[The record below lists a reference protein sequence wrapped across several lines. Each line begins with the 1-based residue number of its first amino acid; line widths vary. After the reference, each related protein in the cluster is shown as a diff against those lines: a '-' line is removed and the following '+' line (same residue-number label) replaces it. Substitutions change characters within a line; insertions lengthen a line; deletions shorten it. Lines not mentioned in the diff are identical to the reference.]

1 MSTVEMQLQ
10 PSELSAAMAEMRIW
24 LDEHRF
30 EPSVFSCRGANGAG
44 VLVRIGFKVTEEAE
58 AFADRFTGRI
68 GDRAAV

>member
-10 PSELSAAMAEMRIW
+10 PSELSGAMAEMRIW

-30 EPSVFSCRGANGAG
+30 EPSVFSCRGKGAD
-44 VLVRIGFKVTEEAE
+44 VFVRVGFQAAEEAR

-68 GDRAAV
+68 GVGAAI